1 MAFISVPTLWRKVLN
16 NLTPFWLMSF
26 LSSDSMSP
34 ISPRP
39 VQAFHA
45 SEPLGP
51 LARLSGPDLYVA
63 LFEDSPIAILEED
76 WTGAKHAVDAARA
89 HGVAD
94 FDHFLMNNPE
104 FITAVRRTHHVV
116 DANTAAMRLFGH
128 TDKAEFL
135 AQTRQ
140 LLPANPG
147 SNSSV
152 LRAFATGA
160 RAAQGERLLRTR
172 DGQVVPILW
181 RTVIPAPDGD
191 FSRLLFY
198 AVDVSALKQAEEALS
213 VAQAELS
220 RASRIAMVGEMTAS
234 IAHEINQPLG
244 AIRLFADSAQRWLDR
259 DDPSVTRAK
268 RSLVEVAANADRAAS
283 IVRRVKDLVRREPPE
298 TQAVD
303 LRQSVLDAFALLERE
318 ARQAGVS
325 MSASIP
331 PDLPAVQAEPIQLQ
345 QVFINLLLNAIQ
357 SMAAAQT
364 KRGQLTVNA
373 SREAPNR
380 IAMTVEDDGPGF
392 ALETPSKVFDPFF
405 STKSEGMGLGLSICR
420 SIVEAHGGA
429 IVASTRSEGGARF
442 TFSLPVAAGASS

>member
-1 MAFISVPTLWRKVLN
+1 
-16 NLTPFWLMSF
+16 MSF
-26 LSSDSMSP
+26 LSPDSMSP
-34 ISPRP
+34 ISPRS
-39 VQAFHA
+39 VQAVPT
-45 SEPLGP
+45 SEPLGA

-76 WTGAKHAVDAARA
+76 WTGAKHAVDAARP

-94 FDHFLMNNPE
+94 FDQFLINNPG
-104 FITAVRRTHHVV
+104 FITEVRRTHHVV
-116 DANTAAMRLFGH
+116 DANTAAMRLLGH
-128 TDKAEFL
+128 TNTAEFL
-135 AQTRQ
+135 AQSRQ

-152 LRAFATGA
+152 LRAFAMGA
-160 RAAQGERLLRTR
+160 RTAEGERLLRTR
-172 DGQVVPILW
+172 DGRVVPILW

-213 VAQAELS
+213 TAQAELS

-259 DDPSVTRAK
+259 DEPSVTRAQ
-268 RSLVEVAANADRAAS
+268 RSLAEVAANADRAAS
-283 IVRRVKDLVRREPPE
+283 IIRRVKDLVRREPPE

-303 LRQSVLDAFALLERE
+303 LRRAVLEAFSLLERE
-318 ARQAGVS
+318 GRQAGVS

-331 PDLPAVQAEPIQLQ
+331 PDLPTVQAEPTQLQ
-345 QVFINLLLNAIQ
+345 QVFVNLFLNAIQ
-357 SMAAAQT
+357 SMAAART
-364 KRGQLTVNA
+364 ERGQLTVKA
-373 SREAPNR
+373 SWEAPYR
-380 IAMTVEDDGPGF
+380 VAITVEDDGPGF
-392 ALETPSKVFDPFF
+392 ALEAANKVFDPFF

-420 SIVEAHGGA
+420 SIVEAHGGT
-429 IVASTRSEGGARF
+429 IVASTPSKGGARF
-442 TFSLPVAAGASS
+442 TFSLPVTEGVPS